1 MATKKVEPNVV
12 KVDDKSLEELRNL
25 RLGQQR
31 LQIEVGA
38 VKTHKAALVTEI
50 TKFADKISSIMRELE
65 EKYGKGNLNL
75 ETGIIIPLEE
85 KVEENVNS

>member
-38 VKTHKAALVTEI
+38 VETHKAALVTEI